1 MSNKNLLVTILSFF
15 FGTVFGSF
23 FATIVIREAVPL
35 RDHYVM
41 IIFSFVSSAIL
52 MLGLLFWYF
61 KVVNSCKKVFG
72 EKGGGMINTIMS
84 FLLISLGI
92 FYILVVSIF
101 YMAIA

>member
-1 MSNKNLLVTILSFF
+1 MNNKSIFASITIFF

-23 FATIVIREAVPL
+23 FATIVIREAIPL

-41 IIFSFVSSAIL
+41 IIISFVSSAIL

-72 EKGGGMINTIMS
+72 ERAGGMINSIMS
-84 FLLISLGI
+84 FLLVSIGI
-92 FYILVVSIF
+92 FYLLVVSIF

>member
-1 MSNKNLLVTILSFF
+1 MTSKSVLTSVAIFF

-23 FATIVIREAVPL
+23 FATIVIREAIPL

-41 IIFSFVSSAIL
+41 ISMSFVSSAIL
-52 MLGLLFWYF
+52 MSGLLFWYF

-72 EKGGGMINTIMS
+72 EKGGGMINSIMS
-84 FLLISLGI
+84 FLLVSIGI
-92 FYILVVSIF
+92 FYLLVVSIF

>member
-1 MSNKNLLVTILSFF
+1 MNNKSIFTSITIFF

-41 IIFSFVSSAIL
+41 IIISFVSSAIL

-72 EKGGGMINTIMS
+72 EKGGGMISSIMS
-84 FLLISLGI
+84 FLLVSIGI
-92 FYILVVSIF
+92 FYLLVVSIF

>member
-1 MSNKNLLVTILSFF
+1 MTNKSVFTSVAIFF

-41 IIFSFVSSAIL
+41 IIISFVSSAIL

-72 EKGGGMINTIMS
+72 EKGGGMINIIMS
-84 FLLISLGI
+84 FLLVSIGI
-92 FYILVVSIF
+92 FYVLVVSIF